1 MGKIGKKQVV
11 KIADLKPYE
20 RNART
25 HSAEQV
31 EQIAR
36 SIEEFGFLNPVLI
49 DEEKNIIAGHGRV
62 MAAQKMG
69 LTEVPCLFVE
79 GLTEDQRK
87 AYVLADNR
95 LTELG
100 GWDAELI
107 SAELQDLKDAGFD
120 IDITGFTIDNIIID
134 ETTWAD
140 FDEPNIDD
148 KIANAEPRIKR
159 GEVWQLGQHRLMCG
173 DSTKAEDV
181 AKLMGGGY
189 RRFTADGPTV
199 QCRNI

>member
-1 MGKIGKKQVV
+1 MGKIGAKQVV

-49 DEEKNIIAGHGRV
+49 DEEKNVIAGHGRI
-62 MAAQKMG
+62 MAAEKLG

-107 SAELQDLKDAGFD
+107 SAELQDLRAAGFD
-120 IDITGFTIDNIIID
+120 IDITGFTIDDIIVD

-140 FDEPNIDD
+140 YDEPTIDD
-148 KIANAEPRIKR
+148 KTEVVPRIKR

-181 AKLMGGGY
+181 AKLMGGG
-189 RRFTADGPTV
+189 TAD
-199 QCRNI
+199 

>member
-31 EQIAR
+31 GQIAR

-107 SAELQDLKDAGFD
+107 SAEL
-120 IDITGFTIDNIIID
+120 
-134 ETTWAD
+134 
-140 FDEPNIDD
+140 
-148 KIANAEPRIKR
+148 
-159 GEVWQLGQHRLMCG
+159 
-173 DSTKAEDV
+173 
-181 AKLMGGGY
+181 
-189 RRFTADGPTV
+189 
-199 QCRNI
+199 